1 MHPFRRKIPIILR
14 QVALAGLG
22 VMAVALAPW
31 AQAQRIFPE
40 ALPEPEIAGFSF
52 PESEATLTGWITAM
66 TRGNASTG
74 VSAAER
80 IYRHGW
86 GLWTAVTMET
96 AQQYEGQRLRV
107 FETWL
112 TPEELASASKL
123 PSGTSV
129 SSRSRGRAPLEALN
143 QLKRGHEN
151 SRPSGLATSGGDN
164 RFDRG
169 AGFVKFDPTAAE
181 HVRRQRLFDTAALDA
196 LLLGGAQQ
204 ITPFPATALVVK
216 PVFQIVKAGDL
227 VGGRYY
233 ALKVWPGPPEVA
245 QPWGP
250 AQWPGCVWLD
260 QFDGGAG
267 RGAID
272 ETPQADGSTRTDE
285 TTYPL
290 SSLIHYRLSAA
301 DAAALNEAKPGTDAR
316 VGDFAILVA
325 MHIAGREI
333 ARWTWQTFWW
343 TPTPDDPH
351 APSGPVIASQRP
363 DQLQGA
369 ARNYAMALAYTM
381 LTPDQPYVGGENVG
395 AAVYA
400 YNPWIEARFGPTD
413 LPDSRAGFDPAGR
426 PAENNHGVQTNC
438 MSCHAQAT
446 YNPNKRS
453 TAPRFTGARYVDV
466 IDPQFVGTLQ
476 TDFLWSIPRHAV
488 AQSAVTAAP
497 APIVPLPLPAPDF
510 GSARDVAVPAPLPP
524 SDLIPFRNRRLAEP

>member
-1 MHPFRRKIPIILR
+1 MHPSRRKTPTLLR
-14 QVALAGLG
+14 RL
-22 VMAVALAPW
+22 AVAGIGVLTAVVSPW

-40 ALPEPEIAGFSF
+40 ALPGPGIAGFSF

-66 TRGNASTG
+66 TRGNSSTG
-74 VSAAER
+74 VSAAEK

-96 AQQYEGQRLRV
+96 ARQYEGQRLRV

-112 TPEELASASKL
+112 TAEELASPSKL
-123 PSGTSV
+123 TTPVSA
-129 SSRSRGRAPLEALN
+129 SSRSRGRAPLQALN
-143 QLKRGHEN
+143 QLTGVREN
-151 SRPSGLATSGGDN
+151 GRISARAKGDSDN
-164 RFDRG
+164 RFDRV
-169 AGFVKFDPTAAE
+169 AGFVKFNPPAAE

-216 PVFQIVKAGDL
+216 PVFQIVKASEL
-227 VGGRYY
+227 LSGRYY

-250 AQWPGCVWLD
+250 SQWPGCVWLD

-272 ETPQADGSTRTDE
+272 EAPRTDGSTRTDE

-301 DAAALNEAKPGTDAR
+301 DAAALNETKPGTGANA
-316 VGDFAILVA
+316 GDFAILVA

-351 APSGPVIASQRP
+351 APSGAAVASQRP
-363 DQLQGA
+363 EQLQGA

-381 LTPDQPYVGGENVG
+381 LTPDQPYVGGENAG

-413 LPDSRAGFDPAGR
+413 LPDSRAGFDPSGR
-426 PAENNHGVQTNC
+426 PADNNHGVQTNC

-453 TAPRFTGARYVDV
+453 TAPRFAGARYVDL

-488 AQSAVTAAP
+488 AQPAVTAEPSPAAP
-497 APIVPLPLPAPDF
+497 VLLRAPDF
-510 GSARDVAVPAPLPP
+510 GSTRDATLPAPLPP
-524 SDLIPFRNRRLAEP
+524 SDLTPFRNRKLNEP